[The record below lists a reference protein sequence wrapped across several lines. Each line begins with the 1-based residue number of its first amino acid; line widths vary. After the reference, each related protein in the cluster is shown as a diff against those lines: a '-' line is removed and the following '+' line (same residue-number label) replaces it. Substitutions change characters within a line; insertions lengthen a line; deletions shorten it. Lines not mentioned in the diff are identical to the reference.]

1 MSVENVKY
9 TGKERH
15 TCAYYVCPFS
25 SYLFLVIRGL
35 LQCITVLAPP
45 ENVTEGKVREFM
57 IARMDETTHDQR
69 ERPFKALGSERITKR
84 FGRFLG
90 FF

>member
-1 MSVENVKY
+1 M
-9 TGKERH
+9 
-15 TCAYYVCPFS
+15 
-25 SYLFLVIRGL
+25 I
-35 LQCITVLAPP
+35 
-45 ENVTEGKVREFM
+45 EGKVRELM